1 VPKGQPLTVQW
12 LGRFG
17 LNEIGR
23 YLFLGSAIYGVSLIV
38 MFCLTNLLGMGELVA
53 YALLQALISCTGF
66 LVARRWVFRARSG
79 RLATQAK
86 RFLASSASFRLLNLA
101 LYSLLWT
108 LLSLPREMGILVT
121 MALLLPVKY
130 VVEKTLVFTRPAMCC
145 AWCAGGRTPITC
157 NVTNAR
163 STSPAPP

>member
-1 VPKGQPLTVQW
+1 VPKAQPLTLQW

-38 MFCLTNLLGMGELVA
+38 MFSLTDLLGLGELVA
-53 YALLQALISCTGF
+53 YALLQVLISCTGF

-79 RLATQAK
+79 HLATQAK
-86 RFLASSASFRLLNLA
+86 RFLASSAFFRLLNLA

-108 LLSLPREMGILVT
+108 LLSLPREIGILVT

-130 VVEKTLVFTRPAMCC
+130 VVEKTLVFTRPANVLRL
-145 AWCAGGRTPITC
+145 CAGRPPPSP
-157 NVTNAR
+157 R
-163 STSPAPP
+163 SRISSHR